1 MDLLSGRIIKIL
13 LSVSLLSLLF
23 SSLPLLFQSLNQ
35 FSINKSYV
43 FLFCNGLMVFIARN
57 SSLPDDS
64 SSAQFKD
71 LGIVVPVTSQEHDVL
86 ADSPEQEK
94 EEEEEERMIGA
105 DSQEED
111 AVADAEKEE
120 EEEQEE
126 EKRVIMVDSQ
136 EEDAVADTEEE
147 EEEEKRVIMEDSQEE
162 DQVTDT
168 AEKELVD
175 ETDIEHEVA
184 ETEKEEEEGRNGVW
198 MTEEEEDDEV
208 EELNKKCEDFIRQMK
223 AAFCS
228 ELGLTSYG
236 YNPDVDHQT
245 AIVTMR

>member
-94 EEEEEERMIGA
+94 E
-105 DSQEED
+105 
-111 AVADAEKEE
+111 EE